1 MLIDDPSIYLAD
13 FGVTIVAGAVTG
25 LGILDMPSEI
35 LLDNQIV
42 STDYTVTCEAAKF
55 GGLLYGSQVTV
66 NGAAYEVRTAVLLT
80 DGVFVQL
87 SLQRSTEMPYYSPAE
102 ADLVR
107 GQVSRMTTGTIDI
120 VTQGV
125 YVSTGLTGT
134 FDTAT
139 AIGMTLGTANA
150 FAVKNTSG
158 ATKLMQFYGS
168 IDAATVSGNN
178 KLLGIKL
185 GKNSIAIDA
194 TECRAFTGS
203 GAHEAKLVTNW
214 MISMDPTDEVALL
227 IANHSGTEDI
237 TFGRGRLVATEVR

>member
-1 MLIDDPSIYLAD
+1 MSSTARVRVRRGTAAAWTAANPVLALGEIAAETD
-13 FGVTIVAGAVTG
+13 TLRIKVGTG
-25 LGILDMPSEI
+25 
-35 LLDNQIV
+35 
-42 STDYTVTCEAAKF
+42 
-55 GGLLYGSQVTV
+55 
-66 NGAAYEVRTAVLLT
+66 TAT
-80 DGVFVQL
+80 WT
-87 SLQRSTEMPYYSPAE
+87 SLPYYSPAE

-139 AIGMTLGTANA
+139 AIGMTLGTVNA

-158 ATKLMQFYGS
+158 ATKLMQIYGS
-168 IDAATVSGNN
+168 IDATTVSGNN
-178 KLLGIKL
+178 KVLGIKL

-203 GAHEAKLVTNW
+203 GAQEAKLVTNW

-227 IANHSGTEDI
+227 IANLSGTEDI

>member
-1 MLIDDPSIYLAD
+1 MSSTARVRVRRGTAAAWTAANPVLALGEIAAETD
-13 FGVTIVAGAVTG
+13 TLRIKVGTG
-25 LGILDMPSEI
+25 
-35 LLDNQIV
+35 
-42 STDYTVTCEAAKF
+42 
-55 GGLLYGSQVTV
+55 
-66 NGAAYEVRTAVLLT
+66 TAT
-80 DGVFVQL
+80 WT
-87 SLQRSTEMPYYSPAE
+87 SLPYYSPAE

-139 AIGMTLGTANA
+139 AIGMTLGTVNT

-158 ATKLMQFYGS
+158 ATKLMQIYGS
-168 IDAATVSGNN
+168 IDATTVSGNN
-178 KLLGIKL
+178 KVLGIKL

-203 GAHEAKLVTNW
+203 GAQEAKLVTNW

>member
-1 MLIDDPSIYLAD
+1 MSSTARVRVRRGTAAAWTAANPVLALGEIAAETD
-13 FGVTIVAGAVTG
+13 TLRIKVGTG
-25 LGILDMPSEI
+25 
-35 LLDNQIV
+35 
-42 STDYTVTCEAAKF
+42 
-55 GGLLYGSQVTV
+55 
-66 NGAAYEVRTAVLLT
+66 TAT
-80 DGVFVQL
+80 WT
-87 SLQRSTEMPYYSPAE
+87 SLPYYSPAE

-125 YVSTGLTGT
+125 YVSTGLAGT

-139 AIGMTLGTANA
+139 ASGMTLGTVNT
-150 FAVKNTSG
+150 FAIKNTSG
-158 ATKLMQFYGS
+158 STKLMQFYGS

-178 KLLGIKL
+178 KVLGIKL